1 MKKQKQKILMQ
12 EISWIIL
19 VLVLVVGASLI
30 LNKVNHY
37 YETRSPI
44 NSVLASTAE
53 DSIIDTSQSNFQTT
67 TQISSLLKRG
77 YVGDYFIS
85 VPFNPNVEPAVVK
98 IKEAPKVLGVKVE
111 KKPYQAE
118 LVWKTTNVI
127 NIAPGKRITFE
138 AKFKNT
144 GTETWY
150 NSGDHFIALNVTNP
164 PGRASTFRDIFWP
177 QYYRPAIMKTEV
189 VKPGETG
196 LFRFALTAPDKADE
210 YVERFGLV
218 AENLIWIEDGDLE
231 IAMRVGN
238 PKPYFQARKVKQAYQ
253 DITIEPGKS
262 ITFRVDFENT
272 GSQTWYRDS
281 AHFIALNVTDPP
293 GRESIF
299 RHIFWP
305 QDYRPA
311 IMKTEVVKP
320 GEIGRFEFALQ
331 APEAPGVYTEKFN
344 LVAENLTWINGGY
357 LEIPIIVAVKP
368 EPVAEVQGEPDIRV
382 GLYPTSSAVKIT
394 GNGQYEVRDTNN
406 KLIGTYNK
414 NVISTINYNAN
425 NNSYRLSVSGVK
437 KTSSLPLR
445 FIPKKNTILQLTN
458 FENRP
463 AWNAELNDN
472 RFRGILEIRYAE
484 STDRLWV
491 INELPLESYLRGV
504 AEAGNENDEDYLKAL
519 MIAARTY
526 AMYHIQTGTKHDDEN
541 FTVDATYDQVYR
553 GYGFELRAPNI
564 TQAILDT
571 EGEMVT
577 YENEI
582 VVTPYF
588 SQTDGRTRSWEEVWA
603 GGPYPWLVSVP
614 DPACQGMELL
624 GHGVGMSA
632 YGARAMAEDGE
643 GYKDILQYYYTGI
656 AIEKIY

>member
-1 MKKQKQKILMQ
+1 MQ

-85 VPFNPNVEPAVVK
+85 VPFNPDTEPVVVK
-98 IKEAPKVLGVKVE
+98 IEEMPRVLGVKVE
-111 KKPYQAE
+111 NKPYQAE
-118 LVWKTTNVI
+118 LIWKTVNVI
-127 NIAPGKRITFE
+127 NIASGKRITFE

-144 GTETWY
+144 GTETWRQD
-150 NSGDHFIALNVTNP
+150 SDHFIAMNVTNP
-164 PGRASTFRDIFWP
+164 PGRTSQFRDIFWP

-196 LFRFALTAPDKADE
+196 LFRFALTAPAKEDE
-210 YVERFGLV
+210 YVEQFGLV
-218 AENLIWIEDGDLE
+218 AENLTWIEGGNLE

-238 PKPYFQARKVKQAYQ
+238 PKPHFAAQKVEQAYQ
-253 DITIEPGKS
+253 DVTIEPGKA
-262 ITFRVDFENT
+262 ITFWVDFKNT
-272 GSQTWYRDS
+272 GSETWYRNS
-281 AHFIALNVTDPP
+281 EHFIALNVTAPS
-293 GRESIF
+293 GRESPF
-299 RHIFWP
+299 RHVFWP
-305 QDYRPA
+305 QYYRPA
-311 IMKTEVVKP
+311 IMKTGVVKP
-320 GEIGRFEFALQ
+320 GETGRFEFALQ
-331 APEAPGVYTEKFN
+331 APETPGVYSEKFN
-344 LVAENLTWINGGY
+344 LVAENLTWITGGY
-357 LEIPIIVAVKP
+357 LEIPIIVAAPP
-368 EPVAEVQGEPDIRV
+368 EPVAAIEGEPDIRV
-382 GLYPTSSAVKIT
+382 GLYATSSAVEIT
-394 GNGQYEVRDTNN
+394 GDGQYEIRDTNN
-406 KLIGTYNK
+406 ELIGLYPKNK
-414 NVISTINYNAN
+414 VSNVNYDQTDNKYHLTVNGAEK
-425 NNSYRLSVSGVK
+425 LSD
-437 KTSSLPLR
+437 LPLR
-445 FIPKKNTILQLTN
+445 FIPKTNTILKITN
-458 FENRP
+458 FENQP

-472 RFRGILEIRYAE
+472 RFRGILEIYYAE

-491 INELPLESYLRGV
+491 INELPLESYLRGI
-504 AEAGNENDEDYLKAL
+504 AEAGNDNDADYLKAL
-519 MIAARTY
+519 LVAARTY
-526 AMYHIQTGTKHDDEN
+526 AMYHIQTGTKHADEN

-553 GYGFELRAPNI
+553 GYGFELRSPNI

-571 EGEMVT
+571 AGEMVT

-588 SQTDGRTRSWEEVWA
+588 SQTDGRTRSWEEVWS

-614 DPACQGMELL
+614 DPACEGMELL

-632 YGARAMAEDGE
+632 YGARAMAEEGE
-643 GYKDILQYYYTGI
+643 DYKDILPYYYTGVEI
-656 AIEKIY
+656 NKIY